1 MKFMH
6 ILTTIFHSSE
16 PSMVFLLFS
25 ETRHTTKETYS
36 DINMIKHKKKFLNL
50 FVNEDGQLFVEI
62 FLIPLFLM
70 FVESK
75 L

>member
-1 MKFMH
+1 
-6 ILTTIFHSSE
+6 
-16 PSMVFLLFS
+16 
-25 ETRHTTKETYS
+25 
-36 DINMIKHKKKFLNL
+36 MIKHKKNFLNL

-70 FVESK
+70 FVELK